1 MIRRESKRRS
11 RTEAAGRMD
20 SSTLPGASKIYRRK
34 SRRHMTCPNPREI
47 NQALAC
53 ISLGELNRSCT
64 LEELIEKC
72 LRSFDVDGNLCTSDF
87 MVNMTLTAH
96 SWVVPSAELARRLL
110 TLYQESAQDK
120 NPSRQLRICH
130 FVRYWLVNYPEAFHL
145 DPHLEEVIT
154 EILEVVRNQGPAG
167 HNNLLDTSCMVS
179 HTWNRSLSC
188 QHSPAAGKKRKVSL
202 LFDHLDPGELAD
214 HLSYL
219 EFKAFCRLSYLDFQ
233 NYVLRGSVHGISALE
248 RAITLFNSISQWV
261 QVMILK
267 RPTAQQRAEVF
278 TKFIHVT
285 QKLRQLQNFNT
296 LMAIVGGLCH
306 TTIARLKETHAL
318 LPSEVTKVLAEMTEL
333 LSSSGNYGA
342 YRRAYADCKDFKIPI
357 VGVHLKDL
365 VTLHEALPDRVEG
378 GRLNLSK
385 LQRLYEPVWEFR
397 LQQRAQPPFEANK
410 DLVHLLTLS
419 LDLYYSEEEIYA
431 LSYSR
436 EPRSLKLL
444 PSTQFKPPVVV
455 EWAPRVANKPD
466 RLAVKR
472 HIQQMVES
480 VFKNYDPD
488 QRGCISQEDFKT
500 ISMSFPFSFYGLER
514 EREGTWNR
522 EDLLEYFMRA
532 CAIFSKL
539 GLVVLHDF
547 QEVTFKKPTFC
558 NHCGGFLW
566 GVSKQGYRCRDCAM
580 ICHKHCKN
588 HVEVEC
594 HTHRFPSSSSSSSDS
609 TSRTSTAT
617 LAMSHHPSSGSE
629 EDMFLFPPGWEQG
642 KSPVVSLSSSPG
654 SRMVKH
660 ASTQTEQASS
670 AAEEQEGQPADGCNK
685 TQKQLLE
692 LVKELEKERD
702 RLLTA
707 NRSLQ
712 SRYAQLEA
720 ENRRLLKTGS
730 PGSLYEIAPRFI

>member
-1 MIRRESKRRS
+1 INRKDTSDKV
-11 RTEAAGRMD
+11 T
-20 SSTLPGASKIYRRK
+20 IYRRK

-72 LRSFDVDGNLCTSDF
+72 LRSFDIDGKLCTSDF
-87 MVNMTLTAH
+87 MVNMTLTVH

-110 TLYQESAQDK
+110 TLYPFGEHKESLLK
-120 NPSRQLRICH
+120 ISPKICH
-130 FVRYWLVNYPEAFHL
+130 FVRYWLVNYPEAFHQ

-154 EILEVVRNQGPAG
+154 EILELNREVN
-167 HNNLLDTSCMVS
+167 

-188 QHSPAAGKKRKVSL
+188 QHSPASGKKCKVSL
-202 LFDHLDPGELAD
+202 LFDHLDPGELAG

-267 RPTAQQRAEVF
+267 RPTPQQRAEVF

-306 TTIARLKETHAL
+306 STIARLKETHAL

-365 VTLHEALPDRVEG
+365 VTLHEALPDHVEG

-385 LQRLYEPVWEFR
+385 LQSLYEPVWEFR
-397 LQQRAQPPFEANK
+397 MRQRAQPPFEANK

-436 EPRSLKLL
+436 EPRCLKML

-455 EWAPRVANKPD
+455 EWEPRVATKPD

-472 HIQQMVES
+472 HVQQMVES

-488 QRGCISQEDFKT
+488 LRGCISQEDFET

-522 EDLLEYFMRA
+522 EDLSEYFMRA

-558 NHCGGFLW
+558 DHCGGF
-566 GVSKQGYRCRDCAM
+566 VSL
-580 ICHKHCKN
+580 HTFS
-588 HVEVEC
+588 VT
-594 HTHRFPSSSSSSSDS
+594 HTHTHTHTHTIAKS
-609 TSRTSTAT
+609 
-617 LAMSHHPSSGSE
+617 HPSY
-629 EDMFLFPPGWEQG
+629 
-642 KSPVVSLSSSPG
+642 SPVRILHGRNFSPPVTI
-654 SRMVKH
+654 SEKLC
-660 ASTQTEQASS
+660 TERTF
-670 AAEEQEGQPADGCNK
+670 D
-685 TQKQLLE
+685 
-692 LVKELEKERD
+692 
-702 RLLTA
+702 
-707 NRSLQ
+707 
-712 SRYAQLEA
+712 
-720 ENRRLLKTGS
+720 
-730 PGSLYEIAPRFI
+730 F

>member
-11 RTEAAGRMD
+11 RTEAAGGMD

-34 SRRHMTCPNPREI
+34 SRRRMTCPSPREI

-53 ISLGELNRSCT
+53 ITLGELNRSCT
-64 LEELIEKC
+64 LDELIEKC
-72 LRSFDVDGNLCTSDF
+72 LRSFDMDGKLCTSDF
-87 MVNMTLTAH
+87 MVNMTLTVH

-110 TLYQESAQDK
+110 TLYQESSQDK
-120 NPSRQLRICH
+120 NPARQLRICH
-130 FVRYWLVNYPEAFHL
+130 FVRYWLGNYPEAFHL

-154 EILEVVRNQGPAG
+154 EILEVVRNQGPEG
-167 HNNLLDTSCMVS
+167 HSNLLDASCMVI

-188 QHSPAAGKKRKVSL
+188 QSSPACGKKRKVSL
-202 LFDHLDPGELAD
+202 LFDHLDTGELAN

-267 RPTAQQRAEVF
+267 RPTPQQRAEVF

-306 TTIARLKETHAL
+306 SAIARLKETHAL
-318 LPSEVTKVLAEMTEL
+318 LPSEVAKLLAEMTEL

-342 YRRAYADCKDFKIPI
+342 YRRAYADCEGFKIPI

-385 LQRLYEPVWEFR
+385 LQSLYEPVWEFR
-397 LQQRAQPPFEANK
+397 LRQRAQPPFKANK

-431 LSYSR
+431 LSYAR
-436 EPRSLKLL
+436 EPRCPKLL
-444 PSTQFKPPVVV
+444 PSAQFKPPVVV
-455 EWAPRVANKPD
+455 EWAPRVAPKLD
-466 RLAVKR
+466 HLAVKR
-472 HIQQMVES
+472 HVQQMVES
-480 VFKNYDPD
+480 VFKNYDPE
-488 QRGCISQEDFKT
+488 QRDYISQEDFEN

-514 EREGTWNR
+514 EREGTWRR
-522 EDLLEYFMRA
+522 EDLSEYFMRA
-532 CAIFSKL
+532 CTIFSKL
-539 GLVVLHDF
+539 GLAFLHDF
-547 QEVTFKKPTFC
+547 QEVSFKKPTFC
-558 NHCGGFLW
+558 DHCGGFLW
-566 GVSKQGYRCRDCAM
+566 GVSKQGYRCRPCGM

-588 HVEVEC
+588 QVEVEC
-594 HTHRFPSSSSSSSDS
+594 QSRHFPSSSSDS
-609 TSRTSTAT
+609 TPRTAT
-617 LAMSHHPSSGSE
+617 LSTAHHPSSGSE
-629 EDMFLFPPGWEQG
+629 EEMFLFPPGWEQG

-654 SRMVKH
+654 SRLVKH
-660 ASTQTEQASS
+660 ACTQTEGAGPV
-670 AAEEQEGQPADGCNK
+670 AEEQQEQEADGCNENR
-685 TQKQLLE
+685 KQLLE

-702 RLLTA
+702 RLMTD
-707 NRSLQ
+707 NQCLQ
-712 SRYAQLEA
+712 NRYAQLEA
-720 ENRRLLKTGS
+720 ENRRLLKTGA

>member
-1 MIRRESKRRS
+1 AERVDQK
-11 RTEAAGRMD
+11 GRQF
-20 SSTLPGASKIYRRK
+20 GASKIYRRK

-72 LRSFDVDGNLCTSDF
+72 LRSFDVDGKLCTSDF
-87 MVNMTLTAH
+87 MVNMTLTVH

-110 TLYQESAQDK
+110 TLYPFGEHKEPLLKIS
-120 NPSRQLRICH
+120 PRICH

-154 EILEVVRNQGPAG
+154 EILEVMRSQGGEAPPLFTSPAG
-167 HNNLLDTSCMVS
+167 
-179 HTWNRSLSC
+179 
-188 QHSPAAGKKRKVSL
+188 GKKRKVSL
-202 LFDHLDPGELAD
+202 LFDHLDPGELAG

-219 EFKAFCRLSYLDFQ
+219 EFKAFCRLS
-233 NYVLRGSVHGISALE
+233 NYVLHGSVHGISALE

-267 RPTAQQRAEVF
+267 RPTPQQRAEVF

-306 TTIARLKETHAL
+306 STIARLKETHAL
-318 LPSEVTKVLAEMTEL
+318 LPSEVVLGEMTEL

-385 LQRLYEPVWEFR
+385 LQSLYEPVWEFR
-397 LQQRAQPPFEANK
+397 MRQQDQPPFEANK

-436 EPRSLKLL
+436 EPRCLKML

-455 EWAPRVANKPD
+455 EWAPRVATKPD

-472 HIQQMVES
+472 HVQQMVES

-488 QRGCISQEDFKT
+488 QRGCISQEDFET
-500 ISMSFPFSFYGLER
+500 ISMSFPFSFYGLFR
-514 EREGTWNR
+514 PPRGTWNR
-522 EDLLEYFMRA
+522 EDLSEYFMRA

-558 NHCGGFLW
+558 DHCGGFLTCRHCL
-566 GVSKQGYRCRDCAM
+566 GVADS
-580 ICHKHCKN
+580 
-588 HVEVEC
+588 E
-594 HTHRFPSSSSSSSDS
+594 THNSLSPLTLVFP
-609 TSRTSTAT
+609 
-617 LAMSHHPSSGSE
+617 L
-629 EDMFLFPPGWEQG
+629 PPGCI
-642 KSPVVSLSSSPG
+642 LI
-654 SRMVKH
+654 H
-660 ASTQTEQASS
+660 I
-670 AAEEQEGQPADGCNK
+670 
-685 TQKQLLE
+685 
-692 LVKELEKERD
+692 
-702 RLLTA
+702 
-707 NRSLQ
+707 LQ
-712 SRYAQLEA
+712 
-720 ENRRLLKTGS
+720 
-730 PGSLYEIAPRFI
+730 

>member
-1 MIRRESKRRS
+1 VMRS
-11 RTEAAGRMD
+11 DEKIN
-20 SSTLPGASKIYRRK
+20 SNSTSKIYRRK

-72 LRSFDVDGNLCTSDF
+72 LRSFDIDGKLCTSDF
-87 MVNMTLTAH
+87 MVNMTLTVH
-96 SWVVPSAELARRLL
+96 SWVVPSAELARHLL
-110 TLYQESAQDK
+110 TLYPFGEHKESLLK
-120 NPSRQLRICH
+120 ISPRCLFES
-130 FVRYWLVNYPEAFHL
+130 YWLVNYPEAFHL

-154 EILEVVRNQGPAG
+154 EILEVVRSQGPR
-167 HNNLLDTSCMVS
+167 
-179 HTWNRSLSC
+179 RSSGDVC
-188 QHSPAAGKKRKVSL
+188 QHSPAGGKKRKVSL
-202 LFDHLDPGELAD
+202 LFDHLDPGELAG

-219 EFKAFCRLSYLDFQ
+219 EFKAFCRLS

-267 RPTAQQRAEVF
+267 RPTPQQRAEVF

-306 TTIARLKETHAL
+306 STIARLKETHAL
-318 LPSEVTKVLAEMTEL
+318 LPSEVVLAEMTEL

-385 LQRLYEPVWEFR
+385 LQSLYEPVWEFR
-397 LQQRAQPPFEANK
+397 MRQRAQPPFEANK

-436 EPRSLKLL
+436 EPRCLKML

-455 EWAPRVANKPD
+455 EWAPRVATKPD

-472 HIQQMVES
+472 HVQQMVES

-488 QRGCISQEDFKT
+488 QRGCISQEDFET

-522 EDLLEYFMRA
+522 DDLSEYFMRA

-558 NHCGGFLW
+558 DHCSGFVKLW
-566 GVSKQGYRCRDCAM
+566 EGKLKGNCAARLLSS
-580 ICHKHCKN
+580 C
-588 HVEVEC
+588 
-594 HTHRFPSSSSSSSDS
+594 SSSSSSKLEG
-609 TSRTSTAT
+609 T
-617 LAMSHHPSSGSE
+617 LE
-629 EDMFLFPPGWEQG
+629 VF
-642 KSPVVSLSSSPG
+642 
-654 SRMVKH
+654 
-660 ASTQTEQASS
+660 
-670 AAEEQEGQPADGCNK
+670 
-685 TQKQLLE
+685 
-692 LVKELEKERD
+692 
-702 RLLTA
+702 
-707 NRSLQ
+707 
-712 SRYAQLEA
+712 
-720 ENRRLLKTGS
+720 
-730 PGSLYEIAPRFI
+730 